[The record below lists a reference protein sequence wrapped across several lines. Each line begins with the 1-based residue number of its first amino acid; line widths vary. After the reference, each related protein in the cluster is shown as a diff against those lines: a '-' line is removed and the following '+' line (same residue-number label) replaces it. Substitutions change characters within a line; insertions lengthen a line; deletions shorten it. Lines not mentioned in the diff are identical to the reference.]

1 MAGRLVRRSW
11 AVFFGLGGAAT
22 WLGCNA
28 LAGIELGTLAPVDGG
43 ANGPDST
50 MAIEGGAVE
59 DAHGS
64 GEAAPPSSDG
74 SSDGGAEASAPTFT
88 CAGSASP
95 FMVAN
100 LETSTDGGRQ
110 FNFNITLGLTSNQ
123 AARLVVE
130 RSNNSTG
137 ELFHV
142 YDVHFQPTSLD
153 QSWSVPTPDGG
164 GNGYVMTTQATPTGI
179 TNLVQG
185 QTYDPDGGPPVST
198 IFAYPIPA
206 AAQGASDVPAPFAVT
221 PPLPGFNGQANFL
234 ELGVDD
240 DFLIERVQSSD
251 GGVTLESSRST
262 RTTIGNLVP
271 FGTSTQAHSDPPSVV
286 HADTNVF
293 AMFGS
298 DPSSDGG
305 AYIYKLPDQ
314 PASAPPSNLSP
325 VLLPSNMLIAGV
337 APSTTD
343 STKVATFV
351 ATLVTVPTAGF
362 TLYAGLVDAVHFDGL
377 QLSMLHQGPTY
388 GIHEVPANKSNSAI
402 AGDQLSI
409 VGTSPISTDNGIN
422 FVWMDVTGRVLGQAV
437 GDSRLYN
444 TRPGIQATA
453 IAPVQTIAGVLATF
467 FVGWIEERTDTDGA
481 YDVLY
486 VDQVQCAAN

>member
-1 MAGRLVRRSW
+1 MAGRLVRRAW

-28 LAGIELGTLAPVDGG
+28 LAGIELGTLAPADSGS
-43 ANGPDST
+43 NGPDST
-50 MAIEGGAVE
+50 MAIEAGALE
-59 DAHGS
+59 DAHG
-64 GEAAPPSSDG
+64 GAEAAPPSN
-74 SSDGGAEASAPTFT
+74 DGGPDGGSEASAPTFT
-88 CAGSASP
+88 CAGSSSP
-95 FMVAN
+95 FVVAN

-123 AARLVVE
+123 EARLVVE
-130 RSNNSTG
+130 RSNSSTG
-137 ELFHV
+137 EIFHV
-142 YDVHFQPTSLD
+142 YDVHWQPTSLD

-164 GNGYVMTTQATPTGI
+164 GSNYLMTSQATPSGI

-185 QTYDPDGGPPVST
+185 QTYDPDGGAPIST
-198 IFAYPIPA
+198 LFAYPIPA
-206 AAQGASDVPAPFAVT
+206 VAQSASDVPAPFALT
-221 PPLPGFNGQANFL
+221 PPIPGFNGQANLL
-234 ELGVDD
+234 ELGVED
-240 DFLIERVQSSD
+240 DFVIERVQSD
-251 GGVTLESSRST
+251 GGVILESNRST
-262 RTTIGNLVP
+262 RAGAGSLVP
-271 FGTSTQAHSDPPSVV
+271 FGTSTQQHSDPPSMV
-286 HADTNVF
+286 HGGTNVF

-314 PASAPPSNLSP
+314 PASAPASNMSP
-325 VLLPSNMLIAGV
+325 VLLPSNVLVAGV

-343 STKVATFV
+343 STKIATFA
-351 ATLVTVPTAGF
+351 ATLVTAPTAAF

-377 QLSMLHQGPTY
+377 QLSTLHQGPTY
-388 GIHEVPANKSNSAI
+388 GLHEVPANKSNSAI
-402 AGDQLSI
+402 TSDQLSI
-409 VGTSPISTDNGIN
+409 VGTSPVSSDQGIN
-422 FVWMDVTGRVLGQAV
+422 FVWMDVNGQVLGQAV

-453 IAPVQTIAGVLATF
+453 IVPVQTIAGVLATF
-467 FVGWIEERTDTDGA
+467 FVGWIEEHTDADGA